1 MTVDLCA
8 VTQWAGMNGPR
19 ELGMCS
25 SVLRQMSSS
34 KTSVLTLPSFWTWGH
49 VRFVA
54 HYRYIGEYCW
64 LQFLYIKVGG
74 S

>member
-25 SVLRQMSSS
+25 SVLRQVSSS
-34 KTSVLTLPSFWTWGH
+34 KTSVLTLPSFGH
-49 VRFVA
+49 GA
-54 HYRYIGEYCW
+54 MLDLWLIIGTSEN
-64 LQFLYIKVGG
+64 IAG
-74 S
+74 SNFCI